1 MSTSADLPATT
12 TRTDT
17 HPMKTKKLIHLT
29 RETWSRSIGVH
40 LGLRYEDNT
49 LAIARAVTLE
59 KHEEGSILPQ
69 EPLFSLDDTEAQ
81 NLIDELWHLGVRP
94 TEGHGSTGQLAA
106 TEKHLDHTTALLNQT
121 LQTVLNVANASLITQ
136 HGLKPAES

>member
-1 MSTSADLPATT
+1 
-12 TRTDT
+12 
-17 HPMKTKKLIHLT
+17 MKTKKLIHLT
-29 RETWSRSIGVH
+29 RETWSRAIGVH

-49 LAIARAVTLE
+49 LAIARAVTWE
-59 KHEEGSILPQ
+59 KYEENDAVLRQ
-69 EPLFSLDDTEAQ
+69 EPLISLDDTEAQ

-106 TEKHLDHTTALLNQT
+106 TEKHLDHTTKLLDQT

-136 HGLKPAES
+136 HGLKPATNTKIRDGEDGAK

>member
-1 MSTSADLPATT
+1 MTNAHTLF
-12 TRTDT
+12 
-17 HPMKTKKLIHLT
+17 HLD
-29 RETWSRSIGVH
+29 RMFAGLCIAMHIGRKNPDGSIDRVTN
-40 LGLRYEDNT
+40 L
-49 LAIARAVTLE
+49 TLE
-59 KHEEGSILPQ
+59 KHDPNTAIRYESPALEL
-69 EPLFSLDDTEAQ
+69 TEADAQ

-136 HGLKPAES
+136 HGLKTTEA